1 MHNFSYWELKTWF
14 QNIDYAVIGS
24 GIVGL
29 NAALQIRKLHPNSK
43 IIIFERGLLP
53 NGASTKNAG
62 FACFGS
68 PSELV
73 SDLRTHTEEEVF
85 GLVKKRFDGIR
96 LLRET
101 LGDEQIGYKNHGGH
115 EYFLKNDEETFSSC
129 NDAFSKINN
138 LLRPIFKE
146 DAFAKVPNKF
156 QFKNILSEGFLN
168 PFESQINTGKMMQ
181 SLLKKAVAEDILI
194 LNNISVA
201 ALEDFSKYVE
211 IKTEQDIDIRA
222 RHVLVATNGFAA
234 QLLKLD
240 VKPARAQVLVT
251 EPIDHLHIKG
261 TFHIDKGFYY
271 FRNIGNRILF
281 GGGRNLDFT
290 SEETHAFGL
299 TALVQ
304 NQLTELLETVILP
317 GKKFKVEQRWSG
329 IMGVGPQKWPI
340 VKQVSNHVSCAV
352 RMGGMG
358 VALGSEVGRELAEFT
373 K

>member
-14 QNIDYAVIGS
+14 RNVDYAVIGS

-29 NAALQIRKLHPNSK
+29 NAALHLRKLHPKSK
-43 IIIFERGLLP
+43 IIVLERGLLP

-68 PSELV
+68 LSELI
-73 SDLRTHTEEEVF
+73 SDLKTHTEEEVF
-85 GLVKKRFDGIR
+85 RLVEKRFDGIA

-101 LGDEQIGYKNHGGH
+101 LGDETIGYKNHGGY
-115 EYFLKNDEETFSSC
+115 EYFLNKHEEVFSSC
-129 NDAFSKINN
+129 NDDFSKING
-138 LLRPIFKE
+138 LLHPIFKS
-146 DAFAKVPNKF
+146 DAFVKVPNKF
-156 QFKNILSEGFLN
+156 QFKKILNEGFLN

-181 SLLKKAVAEDILI
+181 ALLKKAISEDILI

-201 ALEDFSKYVE
+201 TLEDFSKYVE
-211 IKTEQDIDIRA
+211 IKTEQDIDLRA
-222 RHVLVATNGFAA
+222 KQVLVATNGFAA
-234 QLLKLD
+234 QLLKLE

-251 EPIDHLHIKG
+251 EPIDSLHIKG
-261 TFHIDKGFYY
+261 TFHLDHGFYY

-281 GGGRNLDFT
+281 GGGRNLDFST
-290 SEETHAFGL
+290 EETHAFGL

-304 NQLTELLETVILP
+304 NQLVELLETVILP
-317 GKKFKVEQRWSG
+317 NKKFKVDQRWSG
-329 IMGVGPQKWPI
+329 IMGVGAQKWPI
-340 VKQVSNHVSCAV
+340 VKQVSNRVFCAV